1 MTSLSLADKVVLVTG
16 ASRGIGY
23 QAALEAARRGAHV
36 ITVARTVGG
45 LEDLDDEI
53 QAAGGSS
60 TIVPLDLRESD
71 GIDRLGAAI
80 FSRWGRLDGLV
91 ANAGTLK
98 VLSPVPHV
106 EPKDFDEVFAT
117 NVTANYRLIRS
128 LDMLLRQAPA
138 GRAVFLTSASL
149 HAAKPF
155 WGPYGAAKAAL
166 DALVRS
172 YASEVATSNLKVN
185 LFDPG
190 PVRTALRAK
199 AMPGENPE
207 TLPMPVEI
215 VPALIDLIEPAFG
228 QTRVLVDRVA
238 GTTTPV

>member
-1 MTSLSLADKVVLVTG
+1 M
-16 ASRGIGY
+16 
-23 QAALEAARRGAHV
+23 

-53 QAAGGSS
+53 QASGGSS

-155 WGPYGAAKAAL
+155 WGP
-166 DALVRS
+166 
-172 YASEVATSNLKVN
+172 
-185 LFDPG
+185 
-190 PVRTALRAK
+190 
-199 AMPGENPE
+199 
-207 TLPMPVEI
+207 
-215 VPALIDLIEPAFG
+215 
-228 QTRVLVDRVA
+228 
-238 GTTTPV
+238 